1 MGELTREQPG
11 GVLNRWTQAQTAVI
25 GAMMID
31 ERCLGDVFQ
40 ATSAEMF
47 SDSTLRHIYEA
58 ARRVWLEKRQVDPVL
73 VMHECGSDSY
83 AETIAE
89 CMKLTPTA
97 ANVLEYAEICRQGL
111 MMSRYREAAYQ
122 LLDAATADQCA
133 EIWNRLGR
141 ELMGAKKVRSVTLQ
155 EAIGR
160 YLDRMNDETPP
171 DYLSFGIERL
181 DKLLH
186 IGRGKFVILAADS
199 SSGKTALALQFAYHI
214 ADSGKKVGFFSLE
227 TDNDTLTDRL
237 MAETQVAG
245 IALPRTKAKALSSAD
260 YTRATSAG
268 MHSSKVNLELVDNCE
283 TVDGIRSVTIQKGYD
298 VIFVDYLQL
307 IDEEGE
313 KRWDTVTKI
322 SMGLHRMAQTLG
334 VTVIGLS
341 QVTPPDKS
349 GKKNLT
355 MDDLRESRQLK
366 HDADVILILE
376 PCDEFPNGRTL
387 TIAKNKDGRCAR
399 LRMDFEPEH
408 MTFKYHAKTMPEI
421 WSEGRAVKAAQRARK
436 PKAGEFVE
444 LPGRGDDLPF

>member
-58 ARRVWLEKRQVDPVL
+58 ARGLWLEHRPVDPVT
-73 VMHECGSDSY
+73 VGDACGGAGRAY
-83 AETIAE
+83 VETIDNA
-89 CMKLTPTA
+89 MRVTPTA

-214 ADSGKKVGFFSLE
+214 ADCGKKVGFFSLE

-268 MHSSKVNLELVDNCE
+268 MHSAKVNLELVDNCE

-322 SMGLHRMAQTLG
+322 SMSLHRMAQTLG

-376 PCDEFPNGRTL
+376 PCDEYPNGRTL
-387 TIAKNKDGRCAR
+387 TIAKNKDGRR
-399 LRMDFEPEH
+399 NRGMKLDFDPEH
-408 MTFKYHAKTMPEI
+408 MTFSYHRRVETSKASDDAVQGPTLYDMAED
-421 WSEGRAVKAAQRARK
+421 EG
-436 PKAGEFVE
+436 G
-444 LPGRGDDLPF
+444 DLPF

>member
-1 MGELTREQPG
+1 MGELTKAKPG
-11 GVLNRWTQAQTAVI
+11 EVLNRWTQAQTAVI

-31 ERCLGDVFQ
+31 EKCLGDVFQ

-58 ARRVWLEKRQVDPVL
+58 ARGLWLEHRPVDPVT
-73 VMHECGSDSY
+73 VADACGGAGKAY
-83 AETIAE
+83 VETIANA
-89 CMKLTPTA
+89 MQVTPTA
-97 ANVLEYAEICRQGL
+97 ANVLEYADICRQGL
-111 MMSRYREAAYQ
+111 LMSRYREAAYE
-122 LLDAATADQCA
+122 LLGAPTAEECT
-133 EIWNRLGR
+133 EIWNRLGK

-155 EAIGR
+155 EAIVR
-160 YLDRMNDETPP
+160 YLDRMNDDTPP
-171 DYLSFGIERL
+171 DTLSLGIERL

-260 YTRATSAG
+260 YNRAMNAG
-268 MHSSKVNLELVDNCE
+268 MHSAKVNLELIDNCE
-283 TVDGIRSVTIQKGYD
+283 TVDEIRAVTIQKGFD
-298 VIFVDYLQL
+298 VIAVDYLQL
-307 IDEEGE
+307 IDEPGE

-349 GKKNLT
+349 GNKHLT

-376 PCDEFPNGRTL
+376 PCDEYPNGRTL
-387 TIAKNKDGRCAR
+387 TVAKNKDGRR
-399 LRMDFEPEH
+399 NRGMKLDFDPEH
-408 MTFKYHAKTMPEI
+408 MTFSYHKRV
-421 WSEGRAVKAAQRARK
+421 GG
-436 PKAGEFVE
+436 GEDSDE
-444 LPGRGDDLPF
+444 ASRGPTLYDLPDGEGGEIPF

>member
-1 MGELTREQPG
+1 MGELNRREPG
-11 GVLNRWTQAQTAVI
+11 EALNLWTQAQTAVI

-31 ERCLGDVFQ
+31 ERCVGDVFQ
-40 ATSAEMF
+40 VTTAEMF

-58 ARRVWLEKRQVDPVL
+58 ARRLWLERRPVDPVT
-73 VMHECGSDSY
+73 VADACDGAGKAY
-83 AETIAE
+83 VETIGNA
-89 CMKLTPTA
+89 MRVTPTA

-111 MMSRYREAAYQ
+111 MMSRYREAAYA
-122 LLDAATADQCA
+122 LLDAPTTEACA
-133 EIWNRLGR
+133 EIWNRLGK
-141 ELMGAKKVRSVTLQ
+141 EIMGAKKVRSVSLQ
-155 EAIGR
+155 EAIGC
-160 YLDRMNDETPP
+160 YLDRMNDNTPP
-171 DYLSFGIERL
+171 DYLSLGIEQL

-199 SSGKTALALQFAYHI
+199 SSGKTALGLQFAYHI
-214 ADSGKKVGFFSLE
+214 ADTGKKVGFFSLE

-245 IALPRTKAKALSSAD
+245 IALPRTKAKALSTAD

-268 MHSSKVNLELVDNCE
+268 MHSAKVNLELTDNCE
-283 TVDGIRSVTIQKGYD
+283 TVDEIRAVTIQKGYD

-376 PCDEFPNGRTL
+376 LCDEYPNGRAL
-387 TIAKNKDGRCAR
+387 TIAKNKDGKRNR
-399 LRMDFEPEH
+399 GMKLDFDPEH
-408 MTFKYHAKTMPEI
+408 MTFSYHKRVGAPQSSDEATNGPTLYDMAPG
-421 WSEGRAVKAAQRARK
+421 EG
-436 PKAGEFVE
+436 GE
-444 LPGRGDDLPF
+444 LPF

>member
-1 MGELTREQPG
+1 MGELTRQGPG
-11 GVLNRWTQAQTAVI
+11 EVLNRWTQAQTAVI

-31 ERCLGDVFQ
+31 ERCIGDVFQ

-58 ARRVWLEKRQVDPVL
+58 ARQLWLEHRPVDPVT
-73 VMHECGSDSY
+73 VADACGGAGKAY
-83 AETIAE
+83 VETIDNA
-89 CMKLTPTA
+89 MRVTPTA

-111 MMSRYREAAYQ
+111 MMSRYREAAYA
-122 LLDAATADQCA
+122 LLDAPTAEACT
-133 EIWNRLGR
+133 EIWNRLGK

-160 YLDRMNDETPP
+160 YLDRMNDDTPP
-171 DYLSFGIERL
+171 DYLSLGIERL

-214 ADSGKKVGFFSLE
+214 AATGKKVGFFSLE

-245 IALPRTKAKALSSAD
+245 IALPRTKAKALNTAD
-260 YTRATSAG
+260 YNRAMEAG
-268 MHSSKVNLELVDNCE
+268 IRSPQVRMDLIDNCE
-283 TVDGIRSVTIQKGYD
+283 TVDEIRAVTIQKGYD
-298 VIFVDYLQL
+298 VICVDYLQL

-341 QVTPPDKS
+341 QVTPPDKT

-387 TIAKNKDGRCAR
+387 TIAKNKDGRR
-399 LRMDFEPEH
+399 NRGMKLDFDPEH
-408 MTFKYHAKTMPEI
+408 MTFSYHKRVGT
-421 WSEGRAVKAAQRARK
+421 SEPSDEATKGPSLYDMAD
-436 PKAGEFVE
+436 GE
-444 LPGRGDDLPF
+444 GGDLPF